1 MKKSNLRATA
11 ALQALAILGAGLTAS
26 MIVATPASAQDVT
39 AGTLSGTVAD
49 AKGTPIPGA
58 QVVVRSNAGVV
69 RNATTSGN
77 GSFLIPSLPVG
88 SYEVRISATGHQTVT
103 NSDVQVQLGGSN
115 YNFEAPVVTAQSGA
129 GSSEIVVIGRRV
141 RAVDFSGTATG
152 QVFNAQQVASQIPI
166 PRSIEAIQL
175 LAPQTTA
182 GTAAFG
188 GVSIGGSS
196 VAENIYYINGMNVT
210 NFRTG
215 LGGTTVPFEFYDQI
229 QVKTGGYQAEFGRNT
244 GGAVIALTRSGS
256 NAFHGGINF
265 TYAPNSTRSTSPNTY
280 SQDNNKDIRRNAEGN
295 IWASGPIIKDRVFFF
310 AFFNPRYAYQSDTAQ
325 LCDTGTLN
333 NCVDTSTTT
342 QISKTPFYGGKI
354 DINLFAGHRLE
365 GTYFSDDQSNAISQS
380 GANSTAFAGG
390 RNYIVKY
397 TGSFTNW
404 LTISALYGNS
414 KFNQTTS
421 GSSDNIPYVLDGRT
435 GTLVY
440 IAGSPSAVIESGS
453 DSRKAYRFD
462 ADVNVNFLGA
472 HRIRVGGDYEELKAT
487 DLSQY
492 SGGIYNRFYRSGAGG
507 ALGGLV
513 APSTDYVR
521 VRSYFSGGSFKSKN
535 RAFYIQDSWDV
546 TNRLNLSLGIRND
559 RFQNLNAD
567 GATFTDLK
575 NQWAPRLGF
584 NFDPTGEKRTR
595 ISGFVGR
602 YFLPVAANTNI
613 RLAGNNPF
621 IETFYALPTGAG
633 GVYSGNL
640 INPTLGAQ
648 LRQNILNPPGVA
660 LASTLVSKN
669 LKPQNLDEAI
679 FGGEH
684 RFANSRWSV
693 SANLTYRKLGKVLED
708 VDFDGS
714 GTYASIIDAYCRTQ
728 TQSFCN
734 AGATPDIGSGGY
746 VLMNPGSDLVVDVTG
761 ADNKLHELLIPAAFI
776 GNPKAKR
783 NYFAAE
789 FKFERAFDGVWGV
802 GGSYVW
808 ARSRGNYEGGVKSDN
823 GQSDT
828 GLTQDFD
835 EPGWMDGSYGNLPN
849 DRRHTFKIYGAY
861 QITKAFRVGANVLVQ
876 SPRSFGCIG
885 TYPYADGRAATDNA
899 ASWYCPAQVDAGTL
913 TGTGVGNYLI
923 GRGNAFK
930 SDWNKRVDL
939 SFAYAFP
946 LQGLQ
951 NFTLR
956 ADVFNILNSKAKLG
970 FNEIGD
976 LDDPAVINPNYRRPT
991 SYQAPRSVR
1000 FSASVTF

>member
-1 MKKSNLRATA
+1 MKKSILRASAAMHVVAVLGA
-11 ALQALAILGAGLTAS
+11 ALATSA
-26 MIVATPASAQDVT
+26 IVATPAFAQDVT
-39 AGTLSGTVAD
+39 AGTLTGTVND
-49 AKGTPIPGA
+49 TKGVPISGA
-58 QVVVRSNAGVV
+58 TVTATSNAGVV
-69 RNATTSGN
+69 RTATTSSI

-88 SYEVRISATGHQTVT
+88 GYEVRISSAGHQTVT

-115 YNFEAPVVTAQSGA
+115 YTFEAPVVTAQTGA
-129 GSSEIVVIGRRV
+129 GSSEIVVTGRRV

-175 LAPQTTA
+175 LAPQTTS
-182 GTAAFG
+182 GDTAFG

-215 LGGTTVPFEFYDQI
+215 VGGTTVPFEFYDQI

-256 NAFHGGINF
+256 NTFHGGINF
-265 TYAPNSTRSTSPNTY
+265 TYAPNSTRSTAPNTY
-280 SQDNNKDIRRNAEGN
+280 SANNSKDIRRNAEGN

-325 LCDTGTLN
+325 VCDPGTFN

-342 QISKTPFYGGKI
+342 QKSNTPFYGGKI
-354 DINLFAGHRLE
+354 DINLFTGHRLE
-365 GTYFSDDQSNAISQS
+365 GTFFSDDQSNNVDQG
-380 GANSTAFAGG
+380 GASSTAFAGG
-390 RNYIVKY
+390 RNYIAKY

-404 LTISALYGNS
+404 LTISALYGRS

-421 GSSDNIPYVLDGRT
+421 GADDGTPYVLDGRS

-440 IAGSPSAVIESGS
+440 IAGSPSQIIEAGS
-453 DSRKAYRFD
+453 DSRKDYRLD
-462 ADVNVNFLGA
+462 ADVNVNLLGA
-472 HRIRVGGDYEELKAT
+472 HRIRLGADYEELKAT
-487 DLSQY
+487 DISQY
-492 SGGIYNRFYRSGAGG
+492 SGGVYNRFYRSGRSG

-546 TNRLNLSLGIRND
+546 TKRLNLSLGLRND
-559 RFQNLNAD
+559 RFQNLNAE
-567 GATFTDLK
+567 GTTFTDLK

-595 ISGFVGR
+595 ISGFIGR
-602 YFLPVAANTNI
+602 YYLPVAANTNI

-621 IETFYALPTGAG
+621 IETFYALPTTG
-633 GVYSGNL
+633 GVYSGSL
-640 INPTLGAQ
+640 INPTLGTQ
-648 LRQNILNPPGVA
+648 LRQNILNPAGVA

-693 SANLTYRKLGKVLED
+693 SANITYRKLGKVLED

-714 GTYASIIDAYCRTQ
+714 GTYASIIDAFCATQ

-734 AGATPDIGSGGY
+734 AGTTPTIGSGGY
-746 VLMNPGSDLVVDVTG
+746 VLMNPGSDVVVDVTG
-761 ADNKLHELLIPAAFI
+761 EDGNLHELKIPASFI

-783 NYFAAE
+783 TYLAAE
-789 FKFERAFDGVWGV
+789 FKFERAFDGVWGI

-849 DRRHTFKIYGAY
+849 DRRHTFKAYGAY
-861 QITKAFRVGANVLVQ
+861 QVTKAFRIGANVLVQ

-885 TYPYADGRAATDNA
+885 TYPYDDGRAATDSA
-899 ASWYCPAQVDAGTL
+899 ASWYCPAQVDAGNL
-913 TGTGVGNYLI
+913 TGTGAGNYLI
-923 GRGNAFK
+923 GRGKAFK
-930 SDWNKRVDL
+930 SDWNKRIDL
-939 SFAYAFP
+939 SFAYAIP
-946 LQGLQ
+946 LQGLGD
-951 NFTLR
+951 FTLR
-956 ADVFNILNSKAKLG
+956 TDVFNVLNSKSKLD

-976 LDDPAVINPNYRRPT
+976 LDDAAVINPNYRRVT
-991 SYQAPRSVR
+991 GYQAPRSVR